1 MRARLPGAATVEW
14 LTAAWTDTGRATAAA
29 AELAAIAAVT
39 LLLAYA
45 GTIIALTSA
54 GGAAA
59 LAVRA
64 AGLAWRTRQQLGQ
77 PENGTSRSF
86 PDHRGN
92 DAQSRRREE
101 GPPEPASNRS

>member
-1 MRARLPGAATVEW
+1 MQW

-29 AELAAIAAVT
+29 AELAAIAGAA

-45 GTIIALTSA
+45 GTIIALAAA

-64 AGLAWRTRQQLGQ
+64 ASLAWRARQQLEQ
-77 PENGTSRSF
+77 PENGTGRSF
-86 PDHRGN
+86 PGHQDN
-92 DAQSRRREE
+92 DAQSGKSE
-101 GPPEPASNRS
+101 GRQPKPTSNRS

>member
-29 AELAAIAAVT
+29 AELAAIAAIA

-45 GTIIALTSA
+45 GTIIALASA

-64 AGLAWRTRQQLGQ
+64 AGLAWRARQQLEQ
-77 PENGTSRSF
+77 PEDGTDQSF
-86 PDHRGN
+86 PDHRDN
-92 DAQSRRREE
+92 DAQSGRREE
-101 GPPEPASNRS
+101 RPPEPASNRR